1 MSDGET
7 RYKLTLHYDGAAF
20 RGWQVQPGQPTVQ
33 GALEGAVRRLAGERR
48 PVVGAGRTDTGVHAL
63 GQVAAVTM
71 PAPWTAATL
80 ADSLNALLPDA
91 VWVRDAEAV
100 PPEFNPRTEATAR
113 HYEYRVGTA
122 PASASPFH
130 RRWCWPLG
138 RALDA
143 DALGRAAAR
152 LAGTRSFRAF
162 AKSGQPKRGYLCCVF
177 DAGWHRWDDLGLAFH
192 VSANRFL
199 HRMVRYLVGTM
210 VEIGIG
216 RRDEDEMA
224 RLLKEDP
231 GIVTS
236 PPAPPQGL
244 FLTQVRYGA
253 RASWTS
259 RVAPTSRVARVASRA
274 SWVAVLA
281 AVAAGSS
288 TACGPESGGA
298 TSREAVEH
306 TEARRTVHFGPS
318 PSSPSHQALA
328 EGVATPNAAVAEP
341 RRSAASVAPRP
352 TSGSAAVSPWPTSG
366 SAAAAAPQSTSGSA
380 AATPRSTSDSRLTA
394 IVEAARSVAP
404 AVVSISVRRRER
416 VHRRS
421 FFDDYFLPF
430 RETQGLGSGFVVDAG
445 GTVVTNHHVVENASE
460 ILVSLPDGRDFPARL
475 AGADPVVDVAVLLID
490 GAPHDDGELGADD
503 LPTAPLGT
511 ARDLMIG
518 EWTVAIGNPFGQL
531 ISNAEPSVSAGVVS
545 ALGRHIVPQG
555 DGEGVHLGMI
565 QTDAAINP
573 GNSGGPLVN
582 ALGEVI
588 GVNTSIL
595 SRSGGSEGLGF
606 AIPIDRALRVVH
618 DLAEH
623 GEVRRAWLGLE
634 VDAVEADAFGRSSG
648 VRAARVAPGSPAAEA
663 GIREGARLLRA
674 GGSRMATTLDYAAVL
689 LDLRAGDMVRL
700 ELEGKPPILVRAARL
715 PSAVADRVALLDD
728 LEVVTVTPEIR
739 AERKLASP
747 QGALVVELSAQ
758 LSRATGLG
766 VGDVVLAVNQHRVT
780 TAEEA
785 AEELRRTQ
793 RSRRPFVLSFE
804 RDGRVVRTGLLEWSR
819 RFP

>member
-33 GALEGAVRRLAGERR
+33 GAIERAVRRLAGERR

-91 VWVRDAEAV
+91 VWVRDAEAAA
-100 PPEFNPRTEATAR
+100 PEFNPRTEATAR

-162 AKSGQPKRGYLCCVF
+162 AKSGQPKRGHLCCVF
-177 DAGWHRWDDLGLAFH
+177 DAGWCRWDDLGLAFH

-231 GIVTS
+231 RIVTS

-253 RASWTS
+253 RASGTS
-259 RVAPTSRVARVASRA
+259 RVAPTSRVSGVAPTSQVSGISWASRA
-274 SWVAVLA
+274 SRVSRVPRVPRVPRASRVAVLA
-281 AVAAGSS
+281 VAAAASS

-306 TEARRTVHFGPS
+306 TEAPRTVHFAPS

-328 EGVATPNAAVAEP
+328 GGVATPNAAAAEP
-341 RRSAASVAPRP
+341 RRSAAASVAPR
-352 TSGSAAVSPWPTSG
+352 
-366 SAAAAAPQSTSGSA
+366 STSG
-380 AATPRSTSDSRLTA
+380 SRLTA

-416 VHRRS
+416 VRRRS

-460 ILVSLPDGRDFPARL
+460 ILVSLPDGRDFSARL
-475 AGADPVVDVAVLLID
+475 AGTDPIVDVAVLLID
-490 GAPHDDGELGADD
+490 GGPRGNEELGADD

-606 AIPIDRALRVVH
+606 AIPIDRVLRVVH

-648 VRAARVAPGSPAAEA
+648 VRAARVAQGSPAAEA
-663 GIREGARLLRA
+663 GIRAGARLLRA
-674 GGSRMATTLDYAAVL
+674 GGSRMATPLDYAAVL

-700 ELEGKPPILVRAARL
+700 ELEGTPPIVVRAARL

-747 QGALVVELSAQ
+747 QGALVVELSAE
-758 LSRATGLG
+758 LSRATGLA

-780 TAEEA
+780 TAEDA

-804 RDGRVVRTGLLEWSR
+804 RDGRVVRTGLLEWSG

>member
-1 MSDGET
+1 MSDGES

-33 GALEGAVRRLAGERR
+33 GALERAVRRLAGERR
-48 PVVGAGRTDTGVHAL
+48 PVAGAGRTDTGVHAL

-71 PAPWTAATL
+71 PAPWTSATL

-91 VWVRDAEAV
+91 VWVRDVEAV
-100 PPEFNPRTEATAR
+100 HPAFNPRIEATAR
-113 HYEYRVGTA
+113 RYEYRVGTA
-122 PASASPFH
+122 PESASPFH

-152 LAGTRSFRAF
+152 LTGERSFRAF
-162 AKSGQPKRGYLCCVF
+162 AKSGQPKRGYRCCVF
-177 DAGWHRWDDLGLAFH
+177 DAGWRRWDELGFAFH

-216 RRDEDEMA
+216 RRGEADMA
-224 RLLKEDP
+224 RLLEGDP
-231 GIVTS
+231 GVVTS

-244 FLTQVRYGA
+244 FLTKVRYGA
-253 RASWTS
+253 RA
-259 RVAPTSRVARVASRA
+259 ARVAA
-274 SWVAVLA
+274 ATLLAVVA
-281 AVAAGSS
+281 
-288 TACGPESGGA
+288 
-298 TSREAVEH
+298 
-306 TEARRTVHFGPS
+306 
-318 PSSPSHQALA
+318 
-328 EGVATPNAAVAEP
+328 
-341 RRSAASVAPRP
+341 SAASSCGP
-352 TSGSAAVSPWPTSG
+352 GSAADTSPDAFGERVSAQAVAPAPSRD
-366 SAAAAAPQSTSGSA
+366 SAAAAVAPGPTSAPPAFRPSVHPA
-380 AATPRSTSDSRLTA
+380 SVSRSLAQSRLTA
-394 IVEAARSVAP
+394 IVEAARTVAP
-404 AVVSISVRRRER
+404 AVVSISVLRRER
-416 VHRRS
+416 VRRRS

-430 RETQGLGSGFVVDAG
+430 QETQGLGSGFVVDPG
-445 GTVVTNHHVVENASE
+445 GTVVTNHHVVENASD
-460 ILVSLPDGRDFPARL
+460 ILVTLPDGRDFPARL
-475 AGADPVVDVAVLLID
+475 AGTDPVTDVAVLLLD
-490 GAPHDDGELGADD
+490 VGPGRGGEAGGAMGFD

-545 ALGRHIVPQG
+545 ALGRHIVPRS

-606 AIPIDRALRVVH
+606 AIPVDRALRVAR

-623 GEVRRAWLGLE
+623 GEVRRAWLGMD

-648 VRAARVAPGSPAAEA
+648 VRAARVVPGSPAAQA
-663 GIREGARLLRA
+663 GVREGARLLRA
-674 GGSRMATTLDYAAVL
+674 GGSRMATPLDYAAVL
-689 LDLRAGDMVRL
+689 LDLRAGDAVRL
-700 ELEGKPPILVRAARL
+700 EVEGMQPVVVRAARL
-715 PSAVADRVALLDD
+715 PSAAADRVALLDD
-728 LEVVTVTPEIR
+728 LEVVTVDREIR
-739 AERKLASP
+739 AERRLTSV
-747 QGALVVELSAQ
+747 QGALVVAISTE
-758 LSRATGLG
+758 LSRATGLA

>member
-33 GALEGAVRRLAGERR
+33 GALERAVRRLAGERR

-91 VWVRDAEAV
+91 VWVQDAEAV

-162 AKSGQPKRGYLCCVF
+162 AKSGQPKRGHLCCVF
-177 DAGWHRWDDLGLAFH
+177 DAGWRRWDDLGFAFH

-224 RLLKEDP
+224 RLLRGDP

-253 RASWTS
+253 RASGTS
-259 RVAPTSRVARVASRA
+259 RVAPAFRVARVASRA
-274 SWVAVLA
+274 SWAAVLA
-281 AVAAGSS
+281 AVAAASS
-288 TACGPESGGA
+288 TACGHESGGA
-298 TSREAVEH
+298 
-306 TEARRTVHFGPS
+306 
-318 PSSPSHQALA
+318 
-328 EGVATPNAAVAEP
+328 AA
-341 RRSAASVAPRP
+341 
-352 TSGSAAVSPWPTSG
+352 SPWPTSG
-366 SAAAAAPQSTSGSA
+366 SATAAAPQSTSGSA
-380 AATPRSTSDSRLTA
+380 AATPRSTSGSRLTA

-416 VHRRS
+416 VRRRS

-490 GAPHDDGELGADD
+490 GAPRGNDELGADD

-715 PSAVADRVALLDD
+715 PSAVADRVVLLDD

-739 AERKLASP
+739 AERKLASS

-819 RFP
+819 QFP

>member
-33 GALEGAVRRLAGERR
+33 GALERAVRRLAGERR

-162 AKSGQPKRGYLCCVF
+162 AKSGQPKRGHLCCVF
-177 DAGWHRWDDLGLAFH
+177 DARWRRWEDLGFAFH

-224 RLLKEDP
+224 RLLRGDP

-253 RASWTS
+253 RASGTS
-259 RVAPTSRVARVASRA
+259 RVAPASRVARVASRA
-274 SWVAVLA
+274 SWAAVLA
-281 AVAAGSS
+281 AVAAVSS
-288 TACGPESGGA
+288 TACGHE
-298 TSREAVEH
+298 
-306 TEARRTVHFGPS
+306 
-318 PSSPSHQALA
+318 
-328 EGVATPNAAVAEP
+328 
-341 RRSAASVAPRP
+341 
-352 TSGSAAVSPWPTSG
+352 SGSAAASPWPTSG
-366 SAAAAAPQSTSGSA
+366 SATAAAPQSTSGSA
-380 AATPRSTSDSRLTA
+380 AATPRSTSGSRLTA

-416 VHRRS
+416 VRRRS

-490 GAPHDDGELGADD
+490 GAPRGNDELGAND

-674 GGSRMATTLDYAAVL
+674 GGSRMATTLDYAAVV

-715 PSAVADRVALLDD
+715 PSAVADRVVLLDD

-739 AERKLASP
+739 AERKLASS

>member
-33 GALEGAVRRLAGERR
+33 GAIERAVRRLAGERR

-91 VWVRDAEAV
+91 VWVRDAEAAA
-100 PPEFNPRTEATAR
+100 PEFNPRTEATAR

-162 AKSGQPKRGYLCCVF
+162 AKSGQPKRGHLCCVF
-177 DAGWHRWDDLGLAFH
+177 DAGWCRWDDLGLAFH

-231 GIVTS
+231 RIVTS

-253 RASWTS
+253 RASGIS
-259 RVAPTSRVARVASRA
+259 RVAPTSRVSGVAPTSQVSGISWASRA
-274 SWVAVLA
+274 SRVSRVPRVPRVPRASRVAVLA
-281 AVAAGSS
+281 VAAAASS

-306 TEARRTVHFGPS
+306 TEAPRTVHFAPS

-328 EGVATPNAAVAEP
+328 GGVATPNAAAAEP
-341 RRSAASVAPRP
+341 RRSAAASVAPR
-352 TSGSAAVSPWPTSG
+352 
-366 SAAAAAPQSTSGSA
+366 STSG
-380 AATPRSTSDSRLTA
+380 SRLTA

-416 VHRRS
+416 VRRRS

-460 ILVSLPDGRDFPARL
+460 ILVSLPDGRDFSARL
-475 AGADPVVDVAVLLID
+475 AGTDPIVDVAVLLID
-490 GAPHDDGELGADD
+490 GGPRGNEELGADD

-606 AIPIDRALRVVH
+606 AIPIDRVLRVVH

-648 VRAARVAPGSPAAEA
+648 VRAARVAQGSPAAEA
-663 GIREGARLLRA
+663 GIRAGARLLRA
-674 GGSRMATTLDYAAVL
+674 GGSRMATPLDYAAVL

-700 ELEGKPPILVRAARL
+700 ELEGTPPIVVRAARL

-747 QGALVVELSAQ
+747 QGALVVELSAE
-758 LSRATGLG
+758 LSRATGLA

-780 TAEEA
+780 TAEDA

-804 RDGRVVRTGLLEWSR
+804 RDGRVVRTGLLEWSG

>member
-33 GALEGAVRRLAGERR
+33 GAVERAVRRLAGERR
-48 PVVGAGRTDTGVHAL
+48 PVAGAGRTDTGVHAL

-80 ADSLNALLPDA
+80 TESLNALLPDA
-91 VWVRDAEAV
+91 VWVRDAEVV
-100 PPEFNPRTEATAR
+100 PSDFNPRTEATAR
-113 HYEYRVGTA
+113 RYEYRVGTA
-122 PASASPFH
+122 PAAASPFR

-143 DALGRAAAR
+143 DALEQAAAR
-152 LAGTRSFRAF
+152 LAGKRSFRAF
-162 AKSGQPKRGYLCCVF
+162 AKSGQPKRGYECCVF
-177 DAGWHRWDDLGLAFH
+177 DAGWRRWDDLGFAFH

-216 RRDEDEMA
+216 RRGDDDMA
-224 RLLKEDP
+224 RLLNGDP
-231 GIVTS
+231 GVVTS

-253 RASWTS
+253 RAVRGARTTQATRAT
-259 RVAPTSRVARVASRA
+259 RVAAALLT
-274 SWVAVLA
+274 
-281 AVAAGSS
+281 AVAAASS
-288 TACGPESGGA
+288 SACGSESAGDSGGDA
-298 TSREAVEH
+298 FERAEARPAGLFAPSRPSSSREVLAGGGAPSRPV
-306 TEARRTVHFGPS
+306 RSPGGP
-318 PSSPSHQALA
+318 
-328 EGVATPNAAVAEP
+328 
-341 RRSAASVAPRP
+341 ASV
-352 TSGSAAVSPWPTSG
+352 S
-366 SAAAAAPQSTSGSA
+366 
-380 AATPRSTSDSRLTA
+380 RSLVQGRLTA

-404 AVVSISVRRRER
+404 AVVSISVLRRER
-416 VHRRS
+416 VRRRS

-460 ILVSLPDGRDFPARL
+460 ILVTLPDGRDFPARL
-475 AGADPVVDVAVLLID
+475 AGTDPVADVAVLRID
-490 GAPHDDGELGADD
+490 VGRGADGEVGGGD

-555 DGEGVHLGMI
+555 DDEGVHLGMI

-606 AIPIDRALRVVH
+606 AIPIDRALRVAR

-663 GIREGARLLRA
+663 GVREGARLLRA
-674 GGSRMATTLDYAAVL
+674 GGSRMATPLDYAAVL
-689 LDLRAGDMVRL
+689 LDLRAGDSVRL
-700 ELEGKPPILVRAARL
+700 ELDGTAPVWVRAVRL

-739 AERKLASP
+739 AERRLASTR
-747 QGALVVELSAQ
+747 GALVVELSTE
-758 LSRATGLG
+758 LSRATGLAA
-766 VGDVVLAVNQHRVT
+766 GDVVLAVNQHRVT

-819 RFP
+819 RVP

>member
-33 GALEGAVRRLAGERR
+33 GALERAVRRLAGERR

-91 VWVRDAEAV
+91 VWVQDAEAV

-162 AKSGQPKRGYLCCVF
+162 AKSGQPKRGHLCSVF
-177 DAGWHRWDDLGLAFH
+177 DARWSRWEDLGFAFH

-224 RLLKEDP
+224 RLLRGDP

-253 RASWTS
+253 RASGTS
-259 RVAPTSRVARVASRA
+259 RVAPAFRVARVASRA
-274 SWVAVLA
+274 SWAAVLA
-281 AVAAGSS
+281 AVAAASS
-288 TACGPESGGA
+288 TACGPESG
-298 TSREAVEH
+298 
-306 TEARRTVHFGPS
+306 
-318 PSSPSHQALA
+318 
-328 EGVATPNAAVAEP
+328 
-341 RRSAASVAPRP
+341 SAAA
-352 TSGSAAVSPWPTSG
+352 SPWPTSG
-366 SAAAAAPQSTSGSA
+366 SATAAAHQSTSGSA
-380 AATPRSTSDSRLTA
+380 ATPRSTSGSRLTA

-416 VHRRS
+416 VRRRS

-490 GAPHDDGELGADD
+490 GAPRGNDELGADD

-715 PSAVADRVALLDD
+715 PSAVADRVVLLDD

-739 AERKLASP
+739 AERKLASS
-747 QGALVVELSAQ
+747 QGALVVELSPQ